1 MMPMCIRSLANLSMS
16 VTDHFLSSSDP
27 GYNAWTV
34 VLNLSY
40 VFVRSI
46 SCLGSNLGA
55 KRLPLLGISIRFAI
69 GAITIDA
76 GGGTGAGAD
85 VVADVGTG
93 ADIFAG
99 PDSGLSSSGGDG
111 DNELGVVTDSDSDR
125 CDVVGKLR
133 SGRFECLA
141 LSSGTGNKLKSEKL
155 PSLAKAANILSWR
168 FQW

>member
-1 MMPMCIRSLANLSMS
+1 MMPMRIRSLANLSMS

-55 KRLPLLGISIRFAI
+55 KQLPLLGISIRFAI

-76 GGGTGAGAD
+76 GGGTGA
-85 VVADVGTG
+85 
-93 ADIFAG
+93 DIFAG
-99 PDSGLSSSGGDG
+99 PDSGLSGSSGDG
-111 DNELGVVTDSDSDR
+111 DNELGVVTDSDGDR

-141 LSSGTGNKLKSEKL
+141 LSSGTGNKSKSEKL
-155 PSLAKAANILSWR
+155 PSLAMAANILSRR